1 MGVDCDGDAGAPV
14 AAFGPAPGDGIR
26 QAQQQFF
33 VGAHE
38 FVAQG
43 VAAAVASGELDEPL
57 VVPTDQGV
65 VPLEDQA
72 VRAPICAASSIS
84 AFRHAARAASSSLP
98 RSAV

>member
-1 MGVDCDGDAGAPV
+1 MARLGFSRDVRGPRCKALPARLRASAPKDAS
-14 AAFGPAPGDGIR
+14 IR
-26 QAQQQFF
+26 A
-33 VGAHE
+33 
-38 FVAQG
+38 
-43 VAAAVASGELDEPL
+43 LDEPL